1 MPSEITSLS
10 AFFIS
15 ISSLSTFPSVEVFF
29 GKVPP
34 LDALINPDFCSI
46 RRRRREEEEGG
57 GGGGGG
63 GGGRRGEEEEE
74 EGGEGRRRRRRKE
87 EEEEEEEKEGG
98 GGGGEEKEEE
108 EDNINEQLS
117 LVSNILIYSLTQYQ

>member
-10 AFFIS
+10 SQVAFFIS

-29 GKVPP
+29 GEVPS
-34 LDALINPDFCSI
+34 LDALINPDSCSI
-46 RRRRREEEEGG
+46 RRRRGGGGGGGRMRGEEEEGEEEEEEEGG

-63 GGGRRGEEEEE
+63 GG
-74 EGGEGRRRRRRKE
+74 RRRKE
-87 EEEEEEEKEGG
+87 EE
-98 GGGGEEKEEE
+98 EEE

-117 LVSNILIYSLTQYQ
+117 PVSYNPNPIAVSQKINVLHKIN